1 MRTHLIILLAG
12 VGLALTAAPVTAHHA
27 FEAEFDANNPIKL
40 RGTITR
46 VELINPHSWIHLDVE
61 TSDGTVERWMIE
73 GGPPNALFRRGFTQ
87 ASLPVGAEIVVEGF
101 RAKDASSLKAN
112 GRDITF
118 ADGSRPF
125 VGSFGTVS
133 PRSGRD
139 PSER

>member
-12 VGLALTAAPVTAHHA
+12 LGLVLTAAPASAHHA
-27 FEAEFDANNPIKL
+27 FAAEFDATNPIEL
-40 RGTITR
+40 RGTIAK

-61 TSDGTVERWMIE
+61 TSDGSVERWMIE

-87 ASLPVGAEIVVEGF
+87 ASLPVGAVIVVEGF
-101 RAKDASSLKAN
+101 RARDLSSLKAN
-112 GRDITF
+112 GRDITM

-133 PRSGRD
+133 PR
-139 PSER
+139 

>member
-12 VGLALTAAPVTAHHA
+12 LGLTLTAAPVSAHHA
-27 FEAEFDANNPIKL
+27 FAAEFDANNPIEL
-40 RGTITR
+40 RGTIAK

-87 ASLPVGAEIVVEGF
+87 ASLPIGAEIVVEGF
-101 RAKDASSLKAN
+101 RARDASSLKAN

-118 ADGSRPF
+118 PDGSRPF
-125 VGSFGTVS
+125 TGSFGTVS
-133 PRSGRD
+133 PR
-139 PSER
+139 